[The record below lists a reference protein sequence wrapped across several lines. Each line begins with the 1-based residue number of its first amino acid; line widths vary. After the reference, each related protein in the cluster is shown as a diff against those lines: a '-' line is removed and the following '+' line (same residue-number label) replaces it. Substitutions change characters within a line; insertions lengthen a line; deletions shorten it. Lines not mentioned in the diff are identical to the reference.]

1 MFFKSQIGGSLA
13 KYLLFRLEKVVKS
26 PLVKMKIA
34 ILQGE
39 EEIMKR
45 KKRFY
50 LDPPQILVLGF
61 TMIILVGAVL
71 LTMPVSTTDGQGLS
85 FINALFTA
93 TSATCVTGL
102 VVVDTGTTFTM
113 FGQLVILSMIQVGG
127 LGFMT
132 FASLFAF
139 VLGKRISLKERILL
153 QESLNN
159 LSMEGIVK
167 LARRILIFTA
177 VIELVGAILLSVR
190 FSFDLPLGKAIY
202 YGVFHSIS
210 NFNNAGFDLMGEFHS
225 LTNYVA
231 DPTVTLTVCA
241 LITLGGIG
249 FIVINELFEFRQTK
263 RLSLH
268 TKIVLMTSMVLVV
281 IGTIGIFLFEF
292 SNDKTIKP
300 LTLSGKILGS
310 LFQSVTARTAGAN
323 TLNIGDLTHPSVL
336 LIIIL
341 MFIGASPGSTGG
353 GIKTT
358 TFTTLLGAVWSQIRG
373 KEDVIFYRQRI
384 VYETIYKA
392 LTVTVSGLFLVVLM
406 TLVLTITEVG
416 KDFLMIIF
424 EVTSAFATV
433 GLSMGLTPDLSL
445 IGKFMI
451 IITMFAGRVGPL
463 TIAYAVTIRRNPD
476 AFKYPKGKIMIG

>member
-1 MFFKSQIGGSLA
+1 MQS
-13 KYLLFRLEKVVKS
+13 
-26 PLVKMKIA
+26 
-34 ILQGE
+34 E
-39 EEIMKR
+39 EGTMKR
-45 KKRFY
+45 KRKFY
-50 LDPPQILVLGF
+50 LDPPKSLVLGF
-61 TMIILVGAVL
+61 LVIILVGAIL
-71 LTMPVSTTDGQGLS
+71 LTLPVSTTNGQGLS

-132 FASLFAF
+132 FATLFA
-139 VLGKRISLKERILL
+139 VLLGKRISLKERILL

-159 LSMEGIVK
+159 LSIEGVVRLAKRIV
-167 LARRILIFTA
+167 IFTA
-177 VIELVGAILLSVR
+177 IIELVGTILLSFR
-190 FSFDLPLGKAIY
+190 FSFDMPLGKAIY

-225 LTNYVA
+225 LTSYVD
-231 DPTVTLTVCA
+231 DPTVTLTVCT
-241 LITLGGIG
+241 LIVLGGIG
-249 FIVINELFEFRQTK
+249 FIVMNELVEYRHTRK
-263 RLSLH
+263 LSLH
-268 TKIVLMTSMVLVV
+268 SKVVIMTSLALIV
-281 IGTIGIFLFEF
+281 IGTAGIFLFEF
-292 SNDKTIKP
+292 TNDKTIKP
-300 LTLSGKILGS
+300 LTVSGKILGS

-323 TLNIGDLTHPSVL
+323 TLNIGELTHPSL
-336 LIIIL
+336 LLVIIL

-358 TFTTLLGAVWSQIRG
+358 TFTTLIGAVWSQIRG

-384 VYETIYKA
+384 DYETIYKA

-433 GLSMGLTPDLSL
+433 GLSMGLTPELSI
-445 IGKFMI
+445 IGKLMI
-451 IITMFAGRVGPL
+451 VVTMFAGRVGPL
-463 TIAYAVTIRRNPD
+463 TIAYAVTTRRKPD
-476 AFKYPKGKIMIG
+476 AFRYPKGKIMIG